1 MKKLLLGAFLLSMT
15 LLACKKDNGAA
26 FEGSYKGTYIEGG
39 VSLSNVVITITD
51 KGDNDLALAIDLGV
65 VSSTLT
71 ATADSE
77 TKFTVA
83 SQSLQ
88 NTTVSGT
95 GTLSGTTLT
104 MSLASQGGSN
114 ITFTGEKQ

>member
-39 VSLSNVVITITD
+39 VSLSNVVITIAD

-65 VSSTLT
+65 VTSTLT